1 MSDAPVNLWDK
12 LPGLTDLFDYTAVM
26 SFMDSFLTSK
36 VMGLWYNNQLAVQ
49 SWVYTGALMSLT
61 MSFVSAAY
69 VIV

>member
-1 MSDAPVNLWDK
+1 VPYLWNNF
-12 LPGLTDLFDYTAVM
+12 PGLTDLFDFNAVT

-36 VMGLWYNNQLAVQ
+36 VMSLWYDNQLAVQ

-69 VIV
+69 VVV